1 LNSTQKQVRL
11 DLGQRQAKAEDLSTG
26 PPLLPA
32 IGLGA
37 DISEE
42 LTLAF
47 ATRKIKHWMSVCE
60 SHFSCTQVPDQLP
73 EMPTRILLLGKHKVS
88 LHDSVGKRGIY
99 ATLSHCW
106 GTSQVLT
113 TTKESLAQHKLEI
126 MWNSLP
132 NIFRDAISLTK
143 NLGIEYLWIDS
154 LCIIQGDLTDWAYE
168 SARMASTYSNSYLNI
183 AATSSSGSDGTLFMN
198 RWTTPVPYEQGLETL
213 SKRPMKSY
221 RIPFVSHNTV
231 IKARYSTRSAHENVK
246 LLHNSAHMKRSDVF
260 QKGPLLTRSWVFQE
274 RLLSPRT
281 IHFHATEMIWECKD
295 SFFCECGFLDATEQW
310 LHDGRGIISKGRF
323 LAFGGYESTN
333 VRWLDCVD
341 LYSRLRITKCTDK
354 LPALAGL
361 ASRVALKTQSRYLAG
376 LWECDLPRS
385 LCWKV
390 IGEEKDGPD
399 TNTKMAYG
407 KRCTPYCAPTWS
419 WASIDLSDTG
429 IVSSFEART
438 TFEHLL
444 VKSDLLE
451 VDDRYELIAAECST
465 NPDSPYGQ
473 VTSGILTIRAASLST
488 TLYIAESGPD
498 FIVDL
503 GGKCYAVDID
513 LNAEY
518 LQSHEC
524 DHADKYFAEP
534 FNKYFPRGSQGR
546 EMDVLLATLGYTEG
560 EIDLR
565 EERSLALVLIL
576 VDGSRNRYERVGLL
590 EFPKSQLDAL
600 DIEICTI
607 EIV

>member
-1 LNSTQKQVRL
+1 
-11 DLGQRQAKAEDLSTG
+11 
-26 PPLLPA
+26 
-32 IGLGA
+32 
-37 DISEE
+37 
-42 LTLAF
+42 
-47 ATRKIKHWMSVCE
+47 MSVCE

-154 LCIIQGDLTDWAYE
+154 LRIIQGDLTDWAYE

-281 IHFHATEMIWECKD
+281 LHFHATEMIWECKD

-354 LPALAGL
+354 
-361 ASRVALKTQSRYLAG
+361 
-376 LWECDLPRS
+376 
-385 LCWKV
+385 
-390 IGEEKDGPD
+390 
-399 TNTKMAYG
+399 
-407 KRCTPYCAPTWS
+407 
-419 WASIDLSDTG
+419 
-429 IVSSFEART
+429 
-438 TFEHLL
+438 
-444 VKSDLLE
+444 
-451 VDDRYELIAAECST
+451 
-465 NPDSPYGQ
+465 
-473 VTSGILTIRAASLST
+473 
-488 TLYIAESGPD
+488 
-498 FIVDL
+498 
-503 GGKCYAVDID
+503 CYAVDID

-576 VDGSRNRYERVGLL
+576 VAV
-590 EFPKSQLDAL
+590 
-600 DIEICTI
+600 
-607 EIV
+607 